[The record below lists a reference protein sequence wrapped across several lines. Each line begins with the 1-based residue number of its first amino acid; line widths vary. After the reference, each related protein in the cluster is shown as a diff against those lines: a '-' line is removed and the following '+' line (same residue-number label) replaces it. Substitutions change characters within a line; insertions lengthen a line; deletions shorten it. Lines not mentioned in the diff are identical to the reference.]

1 MLSHLVSLLL
11 CLLQSS
17 HLCTLLS
24 TLLFLPLQSW
34 AKFGE
39 LPGVPFPGIG
49 AGRGHPGLLP
59 THRGIAQPECLSN
72 SDLCFLYTPVSSL
85 APGSCHLAQGRQI
98 QALAPRQQYLS
109 PGAPASL
116 HWLEISRASPRL
128 EMLTVF
134 FPVTLHTSFSAF
146 HSVLGSHSLWKR
158 SAILTPPVRCL
169 VHGWLLAFSFLPAA
183 VTFGISWLPA
193 TDLPSSQHL
202 FKHHASGG
210 NALCLSNLFVIWL
223 QIPKGILLPVR
234 SETMPCG
241 WKKSLNSTFS
251 LDTGLPKS

>member
-109 PGAPASL
+109 PGVPASL
-116 HWLEISRASPRL
+116 HWLSRAWDAHCFLSRNSAHFLLPISFCSRFSLSL
-128 EMLTVF
+128 EEKCDSNCSCAMPGTRMASCFQLPACCSDLWNFMAPCHRPPF
-134 FPVTLHTSFSAF
+134 FPA
-146 HSVLGSHSLWKR
+146 SV
-158 SAILTPPVRCL
+158 
-169 VHGWLLAFSFLPAA
+169 
-183 VTFGISWLPA
+183 
-193 TDLPSSQHL
+193 
-202 FKHHASGG
+202 
-210 NALCLSNLFVIWL
+210 
-223 QIPKGILLPVR
+223 
-234 SETMPCG
+234 
-241 WKKSLNSTFS
+241 
-251 LDTGLPKS
+251 